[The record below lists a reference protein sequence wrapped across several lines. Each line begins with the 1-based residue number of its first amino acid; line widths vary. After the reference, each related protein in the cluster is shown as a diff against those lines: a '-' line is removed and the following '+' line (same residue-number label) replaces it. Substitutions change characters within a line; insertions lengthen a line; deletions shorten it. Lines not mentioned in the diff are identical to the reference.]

1 MQTLAASDFSLIST
15 NQVSVRLA
23 TFVRLRWIAVA
34 GQLLTV
40 CYVYFGLGF
49 VLPIAYLLAAISMS
63 VVLNVALTILFP
75 SRMRLGAASATALLA
90 YDILQLMALLYLTG
104 GVENPFAMLIMVPV
118 IVSAATLPLRNTVFL
133 AVMASAA
140 VAVLIYNYL
149 PLPWFVG
156 FRFQLPFIYKLAL
169 AAAISASMVFLSLYA
184 WRLAEES
191 RQMSTALAATELVL
205 SREQKLHALDGL
217 AAAAAHELGTPL
229 STIVLV
235 TKELETEYAGN
246 ESLREDMQ
254 LLRSQAERCREILQ
268 KLTRAPDAQD
278 PMHAS
283 LSVRELIDE
292 ASAPY
297 RDQGVLFS
305 VASKPS
311 ASVDDPETKS
321 REPLG
326 ERQPGVVFGLGNLIE
341 NAVGYANE
349 RVDITAKWDDTAIL
363 LEIADDGPGFPA
375 DLMDSLGDPYVTTR
389 GSGQAR
395 RDTQGQHE
403 AEIQREAKA
412 GGLGLGFFIAKTLL
426 ERSGASVELDNKEQ
440 PLSGAIVRITWA
452 RPDFEKKTARF

>member
-1 MQTLAASDFSLIST
+1 MMRTIAATDFSLIDM
-15 NQVSVRLA
+15 NQGRVRLA
-23 TFVRLRWIAVA
+23 TLIRLRWIAVA

-40 CYVYFGLGF
+40 CYVYIGLGF
-49 VLPIAYLLAAISMS
+49 VLPVLACIAAIGCS
-63 VVLNVALTILFP
+63 VLLNIALTIVYP
-75 SRMRLGAASATALLA
+75 SRMRLGPTSATTLLA
-90 YDILQLMALLYLTG
+90 YDVLQLMALLYLTG

-118 IVSAATLPLRNTVFL
+118 IVSAATLPLRNTICL
-133 AVMASAA
+133 AAIASIAIA
-140 VAVLIYNYL
+140 ILIYNYM

-169 AAAISASMVFLSLYA
+169 AAAIGASMIFLSLYA

-235 TKELETEYAGN
+235 TKELEN
-246 ESLREDMQ
+246 ERASDASLREDMQ

-283 LSVRELIDE
+283 LSIRELIDE

-297 RDQGVLFS
+297 RDRKVLLA

-311 ASVDDPETKS
+311 KTDDETNGLS
-321 REPLG
+321 AEPIG

-341 NAVGYANE
+341 NAVGYARE
-349 RVDITAKWDDTAIL
+349 RVDITARWDKTTVQV
-363 LEIADDGPGFPA
+363 EIADDGPGFPA

-389 GSGQAR
+389 GSGQAN
-395 RDTQGQHE
+395 
-403 AEIQREAKA
+403 REAKA

-426 ERSGASVELDNKEQ
+426 ERSGATVELDNKEA
-440 PLSGAIVRITWA
+440 PMSGAIVRVGWLRT
-452 RPDFEKKTARF
+452 DYESNKARF